1 MDVLV
6 SGSTGLIGNALV
18 AELDRLGHRPIRL
31 VRRPAKG
38 RDEISWDIDAGSL
51 DTASLE
57 GVDAV
62 VHLAGAGIGDKRWTD
77 DYKKT
82 LVTSRTEGTL
92 LLSARLAAMSKPP
105 KAFLSGSAIG
115 FYGDRPG
122 EVLDETAAAGET
134 FLADLCAQWEASTR
148 SAVEAGIT
156 TTFLRTGIV
165 QSPDGGALGK
175 LLLPFKLGVG
185 GRFGNG
191 EQMMSWISLHDHVR
205 AMIHLLEQ
213 PLAGPV
219 NLTAPN
225 PVSNAEFVKALG
237 RALHRP
243 SFLPLPKAVM
253 HVVLGRELAD
263 ALLFE
268 SQDVRPTK
276 LVDSGFTFDQPTI
289 HECFDSIL

>member
-1 MDVLV
+1 M
-6 SGSTGLIGNALV
+6 
-18 AELDRLGHRPIRL
+18 
-31 VRRPAKG
+31 
-38 RDEISWDIDAGSL
+38 L
-51 DTASLE
+51 DTTSLE

-62 VHLAGAGIGDKRWTD
+62 VHLAGAGIGDKRWTEA
-77 DYKKT
+77 YKRT

-92 LLSARLAAMSKPP
+92 LLSSRLAAMAKRP

-122 EVLDETAAAGET
+122 EVLDEAASVGET

-156 TTFLRTGIV
+156 TAFLRTGIV
-165 QSPDGGALGK
+165 QTPDGGALGK

-185 GRFGNG
+185 GRFGDG
-191 EQMMSWISLHDHVR
+191 QQMMSWISLNDHVR
-205 AMIHLLEQ
+205 AMVHLLEH
-213 PLAGPV
+213 PVSGPV

-243 SFLPLPKAVM
+243 AILPLPKFAM
-253 HVVLGRELAD
+253 HAVLGRELAD

-268 SQDVRPTK
+268 SQDVRPNK
-276 LVDSGFTFDQPTI
+276 LTENGFTFEEPTI
-289 HECFDSIL
+289 DECFDSML